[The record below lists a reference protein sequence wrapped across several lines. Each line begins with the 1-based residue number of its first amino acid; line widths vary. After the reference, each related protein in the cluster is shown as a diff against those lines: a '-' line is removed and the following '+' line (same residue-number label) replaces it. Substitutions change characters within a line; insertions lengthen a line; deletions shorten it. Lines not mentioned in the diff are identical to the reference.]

1 MRGTILE
8 SYRKGD
14 LTEAI
19 VIAEFKERNIPVSK
33 PFGDNERYDLLADV
47 PDGDILRIQ
56 VKTGRYENGVI
67 TFDGWSQRSNTS
79 GNRYVSYR
87 GDIDYFVVYC
97 DRFESLYLVDADM
110 VNSGLNLRV
119 DEPAIKHPSINWARD
134 FEFDRCWP
142 SSSVSHTDPTREQRD
157 LPPNRRGDATE
168 ARVIAELLERGVS
181 IATPPTDNERFD
193 LILGTP
199 AGEHYKVQ
207 VKTGWM
213 RSGCVTFRA
222 ASSHVNAEGIVRKPY
237 DHEIDYFLV
246 YSPIQEEMYLIP
258 REAVNAAMYLRV
270 DESKRSDRTA
280 NHASEYLFDRNWP
293 PDDPTVS
300 GHGGP
305 RPLHREV
312 GDVAREAFS
321 DLDCIIAEP
330 LDDAPYDLL
339 VETSD
344 GNLVRCLVRSAQTR
358 NGRIFFH
365 PDDPPD
371 AEAFDYYLLYGYD
384 TDQLYLLHPSLFD
397 SSITLWVDDPK
408 QVRHTT
414 TRAADYELNRQWP
427 PSSSSRIRISI
438 LRKTAVE
445 FLDDLGANIA
455 YPPRDAPFDLWVES
469 DDNRFQTLAIEP
481 GWITDGRIRLK
492 PDSKDGIDQF
502 LLVCRELETCYL
514 VRAEEFNVSISLR
527 IDTPDHDDG
536 TVRYAEDYEL
546 ATRWP
551 SESDEDESAGSKEN

>member
-1 MRGTILE
+1 MRGRILE
-8 SYRKGD
+8 SFRKGD

-19 VIAEFKERNIPVSK
+19 VIAELKERNIPVAN
-33 PFGDNERYDLLADV
+33 PFGDNERYDLLVEV
-47 PDGDILRIQ
+47 PDGDIVRIQ

-67 TFDGWSQRSNTS
+67 AFDGWSQRSNTT

-87 GDIDYFVVYC
+87 GDVDYFVVYS

-110 VNSGLNLRV
+110 VNSGLHLRV
-119 DEPAIKHPSINWARD
+119 DEPALEQPSINWAHD

-142 SSSVSHTDPTREQRD
+142 PSSVTDPDPSREQRD

-168 ARVIAELLERGVS
+168 ARVIAELLKRGVS
-181 IATPPTDNERFD
+181 ITTPPTDNERFD
-193 LILGTP
+193 LILGSA
-199 AGEHYKVQ
+199 AGCHYQVQ
-207 VKTGWM
+207 IKTGWM

-222 ASSHVNAEGIVRKPY
+222 ASSHVNAEGVVRKPY

-246 YSPIQEEMYLIP
+246 YAPSREEMYLIP

-270 DESKRSDRTA
+270 DESKRPDRTA

-293 PDDPTVS
+293 PDDPTGT
-300 GHGGP
+300 GHDGT
-305 RPLHREV
+305 RPVYREV
-312 GDVAREAFS
+312 GDVAKEAFN

-344 GNLVRCLVRSAQTR
+344 GTLVRCLLRSAQTR

-365 PDDPPD
+365 PDNPPD
-371 AEAFDYYLLYGYD
+371 PEAFDYYLLYGYD
-384 TDQLYLLHPSLFD
+384 TDQLYLLHPAVFD

-427 PSSSSRIRISI
+427 PSSNSGIRISI

-455 YPPRDAPFDLWVES
+455 YPPSNSPFDLWVES
-469 DDNRFQTLAIEP
+469 DDNRFQALGIEP

-492 PDSKDGIDQF
+492 PDSKEGIDHF

-527 IDTPDHDDG
+527 IDTPDRDDG
-536 TVRYAEDYEL
+536 SVRYAEDYEL

-551 SESDEDESAGSKEN
+551 LESDEDESVRSKEN